1 MRLKHRFLLVEVIFE
16 QDLAGK
22 RRAEGRA
29 IGATDVYQSLLA
41 SISAQYGDQGVG
53 LCQNALAV
61 RSYSDNTGIAVV
73 RAPREQ
79 LRMVWSSLTFVTKI
93 KNLRALGTVRAN
105 AGSERTMR
113 QKLAKLDPAQ
123 ADKLAAL
130 EAP

>member
-1 MRLKHRFLLVEVIFE
+1 MRLKNRFLLVEVIFE
-16 QDLAGK
+16 QDLVGK
-22 RRAEGRA
+22 RRAEGRT
-29 IGATDVYQSLLA
+29 ISATDVYQSLLA

-53 LCQNALAV
+53 LCQHSLSV
-61 RSYSDNTGIAVV
+61 RSYNDATGIAVV

-93 KNLRALGTVRAN
+93 KSLRALGTVRAN

-123 ADKLAAL
+123 ADKLARLDA
-130 EAP
+130 A

>member
-1 MRLKHRFLLVEVIFE
+1 MKSRFLLVEVIFE
-16 QDLAGK
+16 QDLVGK
-22 RRAEGRA
+22 RRAEGRS
-29 IGATDVYQSLLA
+29 ITTTDVYQSLLA
-41 SISAQYGDQGVG
+41 SISAQYGDHGVG
-53 LCQNALAV
+53 LCQNALSV
-61 RSYSDNTGIAVV
+61 RSYSDASGIAVV

-123 ADKLAAL
+123 ADKLAKL